1 MSEGRGADRDAIY
14 PGEGRGAARRRAGER
29 PAREPRSERP
39 ARPPLRIAL
48 RLAARNAR
56 RSLGRS
62 ILIVAMMAIPVA
74 GMSATA
80 VVVASSNPTDQELV
94 DLHFAEAKGIAAV
107 IGAPDSGW
115 VQDKRAPVAGDV
127 MPSDEFNPLEPG
139 VKSVDPREVIDG
151 RVIAVTP
158 IYGAVQTQDRIRQ
171 AAGVAGDVFVSE
183 LAGRFD
189 IVEGE
194 APSGDHEIAMSG
206 ALADALEIELGATVQ
221 LPPGEAA
228 LTVTGIAR
236 DSHTTSDQPMYFGS
250 NAALGVPDDLSGA
263 QPGTQYFVLDAAL
276 SWDDVLA
283 LNEQGIVATTPEI
296 ILGSGPY
303 PGALPAD
310 VLRSAYGFSG
320 SFLALAALIGG
331 FLLVQVVL
339 LAGAAFMV
347 GARQQQR
354 ALAVVASVGA
364 ENRLLRAV
372 VTANGVVLG
381 GIGAAV
387 GIGFGIGVAAVVMQ
401 LTRNGSA
408 LQYPGFH
415 LDPLLLGVVAV
426 AAVGS
431 GWLAAA
437 VPARIATRIDV
448 VSALRGARRP
458 AVARKGA
465 QRVAAAIMVFGAVA
479 VALGALGLVVLRALG
494 QYPVE
499 LDAVSI
505 ASIGVGAVIL
515 QIGVLLALP
524 ALLGVI
530 AKGTR
535 RAGTAVR
542 LATRDTARNSG
553 RTVPVAGVVMSTVF
567 VAAFVLTSMGAV
579 QLESQEGYIWTTP
592 PNSITAPARTVDQV
606 TGETSVRDDLD
617 ALSAGIAEIA
627 EAPAVVVSGVPRIEY
642 WGSEPVTGVPVIP
655 PAGTTTVF
663 VAPDPAQ
670 TCPENIPGAGGG
682 PAVGESYEEWEARL
696 AADPRCANRA
706 DQSQALNSSYSVAD
720 PIRVGNQ
727 AELEAALGVPLSA
740 AALTALEAG
749 HAVSLRPE
757 YVRDGEATIQWFDGQ
772 VVAERGLWEA
782 ADAVVRSVSVPA
794 VVETLEVPIP
804 GALLMS
810 HDTAERLGLEATPGV
825 VIAHPP
831 FEVGAT
837 EQDALLELSETL
849 NGDPWAGQAFAEAGP
864 PDVVGP
870 TALAAIGAA
879 AAIALAASAIALGLA
894 RIDGRRDDAI
904 LGAVG
909 ATRRLRRASGFWQA
923 LLLAGLGSL
932 VGTVLGVLGAGAL
945 SLPGGPLPFAP
956 PLLPLAII
964 GLAVPLAIAIGA
976 WLFAGRGAPLP
987 TDRSAI
993 A

>member
-1 MSEGRGADRDAIY
+1 MSEK
-14 PGEGRGAARRRAGER
+14 
-29 PAREPRSERP
+29 PARP

-80 VVVASSNPTDQELV
+80 VVVASSNPSDRELV
-94 DLHFAEAKGIAAV
+94 ELHFADAKGIALV
-107 IGAPDSGW
+107 TGSSGEAW
-115 VQDKRAPVAGDV
+115 AQDKRAPVAGDWI
-127 MPSDEFNPLEPG
+127 PSDSINRSETTG
-139 VKSVDPREVIDG
+139 RSVDPREAIVG

-158 IYGAVQTQDRIRQ
+158 VYGAVQSDDRIRQ
-171 AAGVAGDVFVSE
+171 AEGLGGDVFVRE

-189 IVEGE
+189 IVEGV
-194 APSGDHEIAMSG
+194 APRGDGEIAVSN
-206 ALADALEIELGATVQ
+206 ALADALDIELGTTVE
-221 LPPGEAA
+221 LPPSEAP
-228 LTVTGIAR
+228 LTVTGIGR
-236 DSHTTSDQPMYFGS
+236 DSHAYADRLMYFGS
-250 NAALGVPDDLSGA
+250 NAALGLPDDLNMG
-263 QPGTQYFVLDAAL
+263 QLGTRYFILDTSL

-283 LNEQGIVATTPEI
+283 LNEHGIIATTPEI
-296 ILGSGPY
+296 ILGNGPF
-303 PGALPAD
+303 PGALPRD
-310 VLRSAYGFSG
+310 VMRSAYGLSG
-320 SFLALAALIGG
+320 SFLALGALIGG
-331 FLLVQVVL
+331 FLLVQVIL

-372 VTANGVVLG
+372 VTANGIVLG
-381 GIGAAV
+381 GVGAAIGIGLGIGAAAL
-387 GIGFGIGVAAVVMQ
+387 IMQ

-415 LDPLLLGVVAV
+415 LDPLLLGGVAV

-437 VPARIATRIDV
+437 IPARIATRMDV

-465 QRVAAAIMVFGAVA
+465 KRAAVAVIFVGAVA
-479 VALGALGLVVLRALG
+479 VALGAVGLVVLRSLG
-494 QYPVE
+494 QYPAE
-499 LDAVSI
+499 LDVVSI
-505 ASIGVGAVIL
+505 ISIGLGAVIL

-524 ALLGVI
+524 ALLRAI
-530 AKGTR
+530 AECTK
-535 RAGTAVR
+535 RANTAVR

-553 RTVPVAGVVMSTVF
+553 RTVPVAAVVMTTVF
-567 VAAFVLTSMGAV
+567 VSAFILTSMGAA
-579 QLESQEGYIWTTP
+579 QLESEEGWVWTTP

-606 TGETSVRDDLD
+606 SGEMRVRDDLE
-617 ALSAGIAEIA
+617 ALAAGLSEVAG
-627 EAPAVVVSGVPRIEY
+627 APAIIVSGVPRVDW
-642 WGSEPVTGVPVIP
+642 WGSDPITGEPVIP
-655 PAGTTTVF
+655 PAGTTTVI

-670 TCPENIPGAGGG
+670 TCPVSLPGAGGG
-682 PAVGESYEEWEARL
+682 PAHEYEEIVSK
-696 AADPRCANRA
+696 DSRCENWVE
-706 DQSQALNSSYSVAD
+706 QSEVLNSSYSVAD
-720 PIRVGNQ
+720 PIRVGNR
-727 AELEAALGVPLSA
+727 AELEAALGATLSA
-740 AALTALEAG
+740 GAIEALEAG
-749 HAVSLRPE
+749 YVVSLRPE
-757 YVRDGEATIQWFDGQ
+757 FVRGGEATIQWFDGQ
-772 VVAERGLWEA
+772 IVAERGLWEA
-782 ADAVVRSVSVPA
+782 SDSVVRSASVPA
-794 VVETLEVPIP
+794 VVEFLEVPIP
-804 GALLMS
+804 GALLMTRA
-810 HDTAERLGLEATPGV
+810 TAERLELDVTPGI

-831 FEVGAT
+831 FKVGPA
-837 EQDALLELSETL
+837 EQDALLELSESLT
-849 NGDPWAGQAFAEAGP
+849 GDPWEGAAFAEVGP
-864 PDVVGP
+864 PDIVGP
-870 TALAAIGAA
+870 TALASIGAT

-894 RIDGRRDDAI
+894 RIDGRRDEAI

-932 VGTVLGVLGAGAL
+932 VGTALGVLGAGAL
-945 SLPGGPLPFAP
+945 ALPGGPLPFAP
-956 PLLPLAII
+956 PLVPLAII
-964 GLAVPLAIAIGA
+964 GFAVPLVIAVGA